1 MTLPA
6 PRTGLAVVFDPG
18 DDAAFTHTA
27 LAAHAPQASRI
38 TLHPGPG
45 TTSDTALASDLL
57 QALGK
62 PAHIPGRYPHGR
74 PPLWEAAAAWTTA
87 LAVTRL
93 TVLRAHLLD
102 QRRLQCLLDLQCQTG
117 IHLTLVVH
125 RPRLTAALHRA
136 LAAGHHTTVHTLT
149 KARALYLGDTASS
162 SPPPAAPTLPAS
174 PAALRWITLA
184 ALDRLVS
191 YDSPQPCTTAC
202 APKPIVYHQRPA
214 PLPPTPAQTARLTD
228 RLHTATAHPARAAA
242 LAAAIATGASFQQ
255 LTTAHTDGFH
265 PADHTLTLH
274 DRTRY
279 TDGCAIYPIP
289 PWATVFLHAAT
300 RFAHLTS
307 TPHLLAAPTDRPAL
321 LRLAETIRLRPPQ
334 PPAGRAGTHRGP
346 VVWDWREKHEALS
359 HETGQPAP
367 PPAGG
372 NSTAATRARSR

>member
-6 PRTGLAVVFDPG
+6 ALTSSAVVLDAG
-18 DDAAFTHTA
+18 DDAAFTHAA
-27 LAAHAPQASRI
+27 LAAHAPQAGRI

-57 QALGK
+57 QSLGK
-62 PAHIPGRYPHGR
+62 PARLPGRYPHGR

-102 QRRLQCLLDLQCQTG
+102 QRRLQRLLDLQRQTG

-136 LAAGHHTTVHTLT
+136 LTASHHTTVRTLAE
-149 KARALYLGDTASS
+149 ARALYLGDAVSPG
-162 SPPPAAPTLPAS
+162 PPPAAPDPPAP
-174 PAALRWITLA
+174 PAALRWITID

-191 YDSPQPCTTAC
+191 YDSPQPCTATC
-202 APKPIVYHQRPA
+202 TPTPIVYHQRPA
-214 PLPPTPAQTARLTD
+214 PLPPTPAQSARLAD

-255 LTTAHTDGFH
+255 LTTARADGFH
-265 PADHTLTLH
+265 PADSTLTLH

-279 TDGCAIYPIP
+279 TDGCAIYPVP
-289 PWATVFLHAAT
+289 PWAAVFLHAAT

-334 PPAGRAGTHRGP
+334 PPAGRAGARRGP
-346 VVWDWREKHEALS
+346 VVWDWREKHEALR
-359 HETGQPAP
+359 HDPTHPARP
-367 PPAGG
+367 
-372 NSTAATRARSR
+372 TVSRR